1 MKKTIAMVALILIGA
16 SVGLAQGN
24 LHVPPQGS
32 AERKALMKAIR
43 VYDIARNDD
52 LEGEIFEV
60 SALKVQGNWA
70 FASVNRSNLPEA
82 GGGTHLAFL
91 RKSGAG
97 WKVMWSDYNDT
108 NQVGV
113 DALTRLRKKH
123 KDFAQPLA
131 DFAESQ
137 LAG

>member
-1 MKKTIAMVALILIGA
+1 MGAFVA
-16 SVGLAQGN
+16 SVGSVALAQGK
-24 LHVPPQGS
+24 LHAPSPGS
-32 AERKALMKAIR
+32 AERKALMNGIR
-43 VYDIARNDD
+43 VYDIARNGD
-52 LEGEIFEV
+52 LKGEIFKV
-60 SALKVQGNWA
+60 SALKVQGHWA
-70 FASVNRSNLPEA
+70 FASVNRSNLPKA

-97 WKVMWSDYNDT
+97 WKVMWSDYSNT
-108 NQVGV
+108 NEVGV

-123 KDFAQPLA
+123 KDFAQALA

>member
-1 MKKTIAMVALILIGA
+1 MKKTILLVTLILFGA
-16 SVGLAQGN
+16 SVGLAQKKMYE
-24 LHVPPQGS
+24 PKQGS
-32 AERKALMKAIR
+32 AERKALMSAIR
-43 VYDIARNDD
+43 VYDVARNSD
-52 LEGEIFEV
+52 LEGEIFGI

-70 FASVNRSNLPEA
+70 FASVERTNLPEA
-82 GGGTHLAFL
+82 GEGTHLAFL

-97 WKVMWSDYNDT
+97 WKVMWSDYND
-108 NQVGV
+108 NNEVGV

-123 KDFAQPLA
+123 KDFAKALA